1 MISKKKILGLINSR
15 ITDLD
20 NGLFLVSLT
29 TTPSNDIR
37 VEIDKHEGGVSVMD
51 CASVSRNVEHNL
63 DREKEDFNITVS
75 SAGLDKGLRVFPQ
88 YKKNIGREVKVKLK
102 EGKKIRGKMILATPL
117 EIKIQSTEKKRIEGK
132 KKKETVIE
140 EHILK
145 MEDIHETKVVVS
157 FK

>member
-63 DREKEDFNITVS
+63 DRQKEDFNITVS

-88 YKKNIGREVKVKLK
+88 YKKNIGREVWVKLK
-102 EGKKIRGKMILATPL
+102 EGKKIRGKMILATPV

-140 EHILK
+140 ERILK

>member
-1 MISKKKILGLINSR
+1 M
-15 ITDLD
+15 TELD

-51 CASVSRNVEHNL
+51 CVSVSRNVEHNL

-102 EGKKIRGKMILATPL
+102 KGERIKGKMIMATPE
-117 EIKIQSTEKKRIEGK
+117 EIKVQSTEKKRIEGK
-132 KKKETVIE
+132 KKKEKVIQ
-140 EHILK
+140 EHNLK
-145 MEDIHETKVVVS
+145 MEEIQEAKVVVS